1 MKTIALKKDRSPP
14 EKLRILKAHF
24 QELQKPKTHTKNLIY
39 RRNLIMMTR
48 TMIIEE
54 LNSRGYIA
62 EEATAIK
69 NGIRKEG
76 ITVKRNR
83 TDRVAPNIYTD
94 DFIEKAEREN
104 LSVSEVADEIENIVK
119 HCNTNFDVSMFSDK
133 DYVLSHIRLGL
144 QATGTEDIVKRPS
157 SFNGIEEYLYLEG
170 SRGTEHFSVKVK
182 KELLNNADVAF
193 NIAWS
198 MAEKNSHKETTI
210 QPLFSMVANIIGEE
224 NPICNE
230 FAPIYVVSNKSQ
242 FRGASGIVD
251 RTALKELADNI
262 GIHNFIVLPSSIHE
276 CILMPKD
283 ENTDME
289 SLYKMVREVN
299 STVVSP
305 EDKLIDAVFE
315 LTA

>member
-1 MKTIALKKDRSPP
+1 MI
-14 EKLRILKAHF
+14 
-24 QELQKPKTHTKNLIY
+24 
-39 RRNLIMMTR
+39 TR

-54 LNSRGYIA
+54 LNSRGYFA

-69 NGIRKEG
+69 NGISKDG
-76 ITVKRNR
+76 ITVKRNS

-94 DFIEKAEREN
+94 DFIEKAERES
-104 LSVSEVADEIENIVK
+104 LSVSEIADEIERIVRQ
-119 HCNTNFDVSMFSDK
+119 CDTNFDVSMFSDK

-157 SFNGIEEYLYLEG
+157 NFEGLEEYLYLEG

-182 KELLNNADVAF
+182 KEILNNADVAF

-198 MAEKNSHKETTI
+198 RAEENSHKETTI
-210 QPLFSMVANIIGEE
+210 QPLFSVIANMMGEE

-230 FAPIYVVSNKSQ
+230 YAPIYVVSNKAQ
-242 FRGASGIVD
+242 FRGASGITD
-251 RTALKELADNI
+251 HEALRKLADSI
-262 GIHNFIVLPSSIHE
+262 GIRDFVILPSSIHE
-276 CILMPKD
+276 CILIPKD
-283 ENTDME
+283 ENTDLK
-289 SLYKMVREVN
+289 SLYNMVKDVN
-299 STVVSP
+299 SSVVSP

>member
-1 MKTIALKKDRSPP
+1 
-14 EKLRILKAHF
+14 
-24 QELQKPKTHTKNLIY
+24 
-39 RRNLIMMTR
+39 MMTR

-69 NGIRKEG
+69 NGICKEG
-76 ITVKRNR
+76 ITVKRNS

-133 DYVLSHIRLGL
+133 DYLLSHIRLGL

-210 QPLFSMVANIIGEE
+210 QPLFSVVANIIGEE

-262 GIHNFIVLPSSIHE
+262 GIHDFVVLPSSIHE